1 MTYLAMEGSMG
12 AAAYALNAPN
22 LASWFWR
29 WCLFRG
35 LLSGGVH
42 KLLLCDASW
51 NNLSAVHWHFQGNP
65 NPSALSWYGFQ
76 LTSTYPFLGH
86 MATASTLAIELVAPF
101 LFFSPNKGLRM
112 LGLAGSSL
120 LQLGILASG
129 NYGPLNFYF
138 LALGL
143 SLLQSR
149 GQQLTNASPGE
160 EEAAPHQVWPAA
172 AAGLGS
178 ALAIGIA
185 THVLPGTPT
194 RCPSASHAVYAHVIA
209 LLSSVAGLQGL
220 ISLTSGLESAVGLL
234 LLGASQSVFVLD
246 LLSQASPHSQLLQS
260 ALLASS
266 PRVQSMWE
274 DADAAVQRFAI
285 QPAAKVAAALP
296 SRVFDPPP
304 NFFSNTT
311 GVEGR
316 PVFALEGAQTFYGPW
331 QHIPLKFVDPTKSNL
346 TAAPWPH
353 AAYLDLL
360 WWDAPHVGG
369 SPVWLSRMLRGIM
382 DGLQPV
388 LDLID
393 RPAYEA
399 SFAGKLPKYVRLVP
413 KTMQYTTT
421 AQSHDWWKTK
431 PADLSHLPWSQC
443 PDESLGLPLGS
454 PISREHLRELL
465 GPEEDKVHPTPW
477 PSSPLRMVSEAM
489 GPTNFVRTAAV
500 ALGGAHLAA
509 SRGANF
515 LWGGSTSK
523 KPWMTRMTWQLSSL
537 FL

>member
-1 MTYLAMEGSMG
+1 MEGASPGCLGVVEAGGGSGSDGRKPRPCSAFCPEDPTPVEELTSEASLNSEVSPALATASGDEADGTPEDSLEESTDDGLKVRPSPTLAKPGRWWRDVDASPLCALFRATMTGASQGLGVAEARISPFLEDAMSWEPTELLSGAVHFSYFMLFASFYTQLPGLHGPQGIDPYHLSEGLKDTFFLRRSGGPYWAAELAALLGMCASGAATALPAMRSGWLGFGLTGAEWVLWRDFLVSSESSFPVGMTYLAMEGSMG

-65 NPSALSWYGFQ
+65 NPSALSWYAFQ

-160 EEAAPHQVWPAA
+160 EEEAAPHQVWPAA

-220 ISLTSGLESAVGLL
+220 ISLTSGLE
-234 LLGASQSVFVLD
+234 F
-246 LLSQASPHSQLLQS
+246 
-260 ALLASS
+260 
-266 PRVQSMWE
+266 
-274 DADAAVQRFAI
+274 DAR
-285 QPAAKVAAALP
+285 
-296 SRVFDPPP
+296 P
-304 NFFSNTT
+304 NR
-311 GVEGR
+311 EG
-316 PVFALEGAQTFYGPW
+316 
-331 QHIPLKFVDPTKSNL
+331 PTKRCKG
-346 TAAPWPH
+346 H
-353 AAYLDLL
+353 
-360 WWDAPHVGG
+360 
-369 SPVWLSRMLRGIM
+369 
-382 DGLQPV
+382 
-388 LDLID
+388 
-393 RPAYEA
+393 
-399 SFAGKLPKYVRLVP
+399 
-413 KTMQYTTT
+413 
-421 AQSHDWWKTK
+421 
-431 PADLSHLPWSQC
+431 
-443 PDESLGLPLGS
+443 
-454 PISREHLRELL
+454 
-465 GPEEDKVHPTPW
+465 
-477 PSSPLRMVSEAM
+477 
-489 GPTNFVRTAAV
+489 
-500 ALGGAHLAA
+500 
-509 SRGANF
+509 
-515 LWGGSTSK
+515 
-523 KPWMTRMTWQLSSL
+523 
-537 FL
+537 